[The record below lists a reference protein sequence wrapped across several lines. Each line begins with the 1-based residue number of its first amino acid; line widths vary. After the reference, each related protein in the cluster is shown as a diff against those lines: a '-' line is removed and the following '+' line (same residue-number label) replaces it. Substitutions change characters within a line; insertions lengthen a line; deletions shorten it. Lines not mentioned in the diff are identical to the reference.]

1 MPHGPA
7 PDDIVQ
13 LADARAVARR
23 SRDWSTADELL
34 ARIEAAGWKV
44 IDVGT
49 LYDLVR
55 AAPPD
60 VRDGETIRYG
70 SSTSVPSRLD
80 EPAAG
85 AASVVLVATD
95 WPDDLARTIGALA
108 ATAPAGT
115 QVIIVENAASEP
127 QAAALV
133 ALEAAGP
140 LAEGTT
146 LEVVRTS
153 VRLGFA
159 AALNAGIRRA
169 ASDVVM
175 LVDTSVEPQGD
186 LISAVDAALADPT
199 VAVAGPFGIVSDDLR
214 RFRDAA
220 ADAVDVD
227 AIEGYALAFRRS
239 DYVVRGPLDE
249 HFVFYRNLD
258 IWWSLVLRD
267 QGEGEPDDAAPRR
280 ALRVTGVPVLRHA
293 HRGWTSL
300 PDEERDRL
308 SKKNYYR
315 VLKRFASRRDLLVGR
330 AGEGTTA

>member
-1 MPHGPA
+1 MAHEPA

-13 LADARAVARR
+13 LANARAAARR
-23 SRDWSTADELL
+23 NRDWSTADELL

-60 VRDGETIRYG
+60 IRDGATTLFG
-70 SSTSVPSRLD
+70 SSLSVPSRLD
-80 EPAAG
+80 EPATG
-85 AASVVLVATD
+85 TASVVLVATD
-95 WPDDLARTIGALA
+95 WPEDLARTLAALG

-115 QVIIVENAASEP
+115 QVIVVENAASEE
-127 QAAALV
+127 QAALV
-133 ALEAAGP
+133 GALEAAGP
-140 LAEGTT
+140 PADGMT

-159 AALNAGIRRA
+159 SALNAGIRRA
-169 ASDVVM
+169 SSPVVM
-175 LVDTSVEPQGD
+175 HLDTSVEPRGD
-186 LISAVDAALADPT
+186 LVSAVVAALRDPT

-214 RFRDAA
+214 RFRDAPEGQ
-220 ADAVDVD
+220 VDVD
-227 AIEGYALAFRRS
+227 AIEGYAIAFRRS
-239 DYVVRGPLDE
+239 DYAARGPLDE
-249 HFVFYRNLD
+249 HFSFYRNLD

-267 QGEGEPDDAAPRR
+267 QGEDEPDDAAPRR
-280 ALRVTGVPVLRHA
+280 AVRVAGIPLLRHD

-300 PDEERDRL
+300 PDGERDRL

-315 VLKRFASRRDLLVGR
+315 VLKRFASRRDLLVGG
-330 AGEGTTA
+330 AGERQGT